1 MRVYIDP
8 SPSICQTNPA
18 EKEEGAVRFFYFF
31 LSFLALV
38 NNSVNEPSILMSFSE
53 TSASN
58 KKKTIFFPFTLT
70 RRCGR
75 NRDRDKKRQKSITHR
90 TCPCLRYF
98 LPIPKIIIKLYLI
111 SYVTFFFCFSYRQ
124 SVFRSPVWAIV
135 RSCSTSSAA
144 AENSLNTDKNS
155 IKSESSVH
163 CIFSIFFLRLHR
175 IVKCLFL
182 SSREF
187 NH

>member
-18 EKEEGAVRFFYFF
+18 EKEEGAVRFLFF
-31 LSFLALV
+31 ISFLALV

-70 RRCGR
+70 RRCGK
-75 NRDRDKKRQKSITHR
+75 NRDRDKKRQKSITDR

-111 SYVTFFFCFSYRQ
+111 SYVTFFFCFFLSTVRLPFACMGHRPVLFYKQRRSGELIKYRQ
-124 SVFRSPVWAIV
+124 
-135 RSCSTSSAA
+135 
-144 AENSLNTDKNS
+144 
-155 IKSESSVH
+155 
-163 CIFSIFFLRLHR
+163 
-175 IVKCLFL
+175 
-182 SSREF
+182 EF
-187 NH
+187 H